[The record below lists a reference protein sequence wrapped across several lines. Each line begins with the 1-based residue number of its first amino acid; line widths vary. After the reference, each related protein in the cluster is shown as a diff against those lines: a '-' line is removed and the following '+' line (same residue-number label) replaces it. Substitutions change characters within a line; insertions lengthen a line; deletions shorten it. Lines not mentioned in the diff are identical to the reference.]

1 MDFIEVWF
9 HLSPDGG
16 SGLVEALY
24 IVGVVLVAALIV
36 AVRRRGPASV
46 DSGGD
51 QDDHSGT
58 RP

>member
-1 MDFIEVWF
+1 MDFIEEWF

-24 IVGVVLVAALIV
+24 IVSVVLVAALIV
-36 AVRRRGPASV
+36 AVRRRRPASV
-46 DSGGD
+46 ESGRGQGD
-51 QDDHSGT
+51 QSGT

>member
-1 MDFIEVWF
+1 MDFIEEWF

-24 IVGVVLVAALIV
+24 ILGVVLVAALVV
-36 AVRRRGPASV
+36 AVRRRRPAPV
-46 DSGGD
+46 DSGGG